1 MNNFESLNLSE
12 NLNLALAKMNFSK
25 PTPVQAQT
33 IPFALQSKDILGSAQ
48 TGTGKTAAFCIPM
61 VEILS
66 KNENMT
72 ALIMTPTRELARQVL
87 DVVNQLI
94 GYENSLRTACLIG
107 GEAMGKQLNQ
117 LRKGPRIIVG
127 TPGRIN
133 DHLERETLDLM
144 DCGYLVLDET
154 DRMLDMGFG
163 VQIDQTLQY
172 MPSERQTLLFSAT
185 LPSKIMQLSKKYLHN
200 PERIAI
206 ESDEV
211 LLTNIAHETLNIDH
225 NKKYVELLN
234 QLSQRDGSV
243 LIFAKTKHGTQRMA
257 KNLTNDGFKADA
269 LNGNLNQNKRDKVM
283 SGFRNKKFKVLVATD
298 IASRGL
304 DVDHIEHVINYDLPQ
319 VAEDYVHRIGR
330 TGRAGSK
337 GSAICFISPEEQPL
351 WDQIDYL
358 LNPKTAKKPSGSSK
372 NSRSVRKRSGGQH
385 QSSRPGRSF
394 STSNG
399 PRRSSEGNSDSRPS
413 RRTDGNSDS
422 RPSRSSE
429 GNTGSR
435 PFRSGG
441 PRRSSEGNTGSRP
454 FRSSGP
460 RRSSE
465 GNSDSRPSRRTDGNS
480 DSRPS
485 RSSGPRR
492 SSEGNTGSRPFRS
505 SGPRRSSE
513 GNSDSRPSRSGGP
526 RRSSEGNSDSR
537 PSRSGGPRRSSEGN
551 SDSRPSRS
559 GGPRRSSEGNSDSRP
574 SRSGGPRRSAN
585 GNTFS
590 KPNRGSGQNRNTSG
604 PRGKTLG
611 LRQGSTR

>member
-25 PTPVQAQT
+25 PTPIQAQT

-61 VEILS
+61 VDILS

-87 DVVNQLI
+87 DVVNELI
-94 GYENSLRTACLIG
+94 GYESSLRTACLIG

-185 LPSKIMQLSKKYLHN
+185 LPAKIMQLSKKYLHN

-211 LLTNIAHETLNIDH
+211 LLTNISHDILNIDH
-225 NKKYVELLN
+225 NKKYVELLK

-283 SGFRNKKFKVLVATD
+283 SNFRSKKFKVLVATD

-337 GSAICFISPEEQPL
+337 GSTICFISPEEQLL

-358 LNPKTAKKPSGSSK
+358 LNPKTAKKPSGSNK

-385 QSSRPGRSF
+385 QSSRSGRSF

-399 PRRSSEGNSDSRPS
+399 PRRSNGTRRSSEGN
-413 RRTDGNSDS
+413 TDS
-422 RPSRSSE
+422 RPSRSSGPRRSANGNTDSRSSRRAD

-435 PFRSGG
+435 SFRSGG

-454 FRSSGP
+454 
-460 RRSSE
+460 
-465 GNSDSRPSRRTDGNS
+465 
-480 DSRPS
+480 S
-485 RSSGPRR
+485 RSS
-492 SSEGNTGSRPFRS
+492 
-505 SGPRRSSE
+505 
-513 GNSDSRPSRSGGP
+513 
-526 RRSSEGNSDSR
+526 
-537 PSRSGGPRRSSEGN
+537 
-551 SDSRPSRS
+551 
-559 GGPRRSSEGNSDSRP
+559 
-574 SRSGGPRRSAN
+574 GPRRSAN

-590 KPNRGSGQNRNTSG
+590 KPSRSSGPRRSANGNTFAKPNRGSSQNRNTSG
-604 PRGKTLG
+604 SRSKTLG
-611 LRQGSTR
+611 LRQGSNR

>member
-526 RRSSEGNSDSR
+526 RRS
-537 PSRSGGPRRSSEGN
+537 
-551 SDSRPSRS
+551 
-559 GGPRRSSEGNSDSRP
+559 
-574 SRSGGPRRSAN
+574 AN

>member
-61 VEILS
+61 VDILS

-399 PRRSSEGNSDSRPS
+399 PRRSGGPRRSSEGNSDSRPS
-413 RRTDGNSDS
+413 
-422 RPSRSSE
+422 
-429 GNTGSR
+429 
-435 PFRSGG
+435 
-441 PRRSSEGNTGSRP
+441 
-454 FRSSGP
+454 RSSGP

-465 GNSDSRPSRRTDGNS
+465 GNSDSRPF
-480 DSRPS
+480 

-513 GNSDSRPSRSGGP
+513 GNSDSRPSR
-526 RRSSEGNSDSR
+526 RTEGNSDSR
-537 PSRSGGPRRSSEGN
+537 PSRSSEGNTGSRPFRSGGPRRSSEGN
-551 SDSRPSRS
+551 T
-559 GGPRRSSEGNSDSRP
+559 DSRP

-604 PRGKTLG
+604 PRSKTLG

>member
-283 SGFRNKKFKVLVATD
+283 SNFRNKKFKVLVATD

-399 PRRSSEGNSDSRPS
+399 PRRSGGPRRSSEGNSDSRPSRSSGPRRSSEGNSDSRPFRSSGPRRSSEGNTGSRPFRSSGPRRSSEGNSDSRPS

-454 FRSSGP
+454 FRSGGP

-465 GNSDSRPSRRTDGNS
+465 GNTDSRPS
-480 DSRPS
+480 
-485 RSSGPRR
+485 R

-505 SGPRRSSE
+505 
-513 GNSDSRPSRSGGP
+513 GGP
-526 RRSSEGNSDSR
+526 RRSSEGNT
-537 PSRSGGPRRSSEGN
+537 
-551 SDSRPSRS
+551 
-559 GGPRRSSEGNSDSRP
+559 DSRP

-604 PRGKTLG
+604 PRSKTLG

>member
-25 PTPVQAQT
+25 PTPIQAQT

-61 VEILS
+61 VDILS

-87 DVVNQLI
+87 DVVNELI
-94 GYENSLRTACLIG
+94 GYESSLRTACLIG

-185 LPSKIMQLSKKYLHN
+185 LPAKIMQLSKKYLHN

-211 LLTNIAHETLNIDH
+211 LLTNISHDILNIDH
-225 NKKYVELLN
+225 NKKYVELLK

-283 SGFRNKKFKVLVATD
+283 SNFRSKKFKVLVATD

-337 GSAICFISPEEQPL
+337 GSTICFISPEEQLL

-358 LNPKTAKKPSGSSK
+358 LNPKTAKKPSGSNK

-385 QSSRPGRSF
+385 QSSRSGRSF

-399 PRRSSEGNSDSRPS
+399 PRRSNGTRRSSEGN
-413 RRTDGNSDS
+413 TDS
-422 RPSRSSE
+422 RPSRSSGPRRSANGNTDSRPSRSSGPRRSANGNTDSRPFRSGGSKRSSE
-429 GNTGSR
+429 GNTDSRSSRRADGNTGSR
-435 PFRSGG
+435 SFRSGG

-454 FRSSGP
+454 
-460 RRSSE
+460 
-465 GNSDSRPSRRTDGNS
+465 
-480 DSRPS
+480 S
-485 RSSGPRR
+485 RSS
-492 SSEGNTGSRPFRS
+492 
-505 SGPRRSSE
+505 
-513 GNSDSRPSRSGGP
+513 
-526 RRSSEGNSDSR
+526 
-537 PSRSGGPRRSSEGN
+537 
-551 SDSRPSRS
+551 
-559 GGPRRSSEGNSDSRP
+559 
-574 SRSGGPRRSAN
+574 GPRRSAN

-590 KPNRGSGQNRNTSG
+590 KPSRSSGPRRSANGNTFAKPNRGSSQNRNTSG
-604 PRGKTLG
+604 SRSKTLG
-611 LRQGSTR
+611 LRQGSNR

>member
-25 PTPVQAQT
+25 PTPIQAQT

-61 VEILS
+61 VDILS

-94 GYENSLRTACLIG
+94 GYESSLRTACLIG

-185 LPSKIMQLSKKYLHN
+185 LPAKIMQLSKKYLHN

-211 LLTNIAHETLNIDH
+211 LLTNISHDILNIDH
-225 NKKYVELLN
+225 NKKYVELLK

-283 SGFRNKKFKVLVATD
+283 SNFRSKKFKVLVATD

-337 GSAICFISPEEQPL
+337 GSTICFISPEEQLL

-358 LNPKTAKKPSGSSK
+358 LNPKTAKKPSGSNK
-372 NSRSVRKRSGGQH
+372 NSRSVRKRSGSQH
-385 QSSRPGRSF
+385 QSSRSGRSF

-399 PRRSSEGNSDSRPS
+399 PRRSNG
-413 RRTDGNSDS
+413 T
-422 RPSRSSE
+422 
-429 GNTGSR
+429 
-435 PFRSGG
+435 
-441 PRRSSEGNTGSRP
+441 RRSSEGNT
-454 FRSSGP
+454 
-460 RRSSE
+460 
-465 GNSDSRPSRRTDGNS
+465 DSRPSRSTNGNTFS
-480 DSRPS
+480 KPS

-492 SSEGNTGSRPFRS
+492 SSEGNTDSRPSRS
-505 SGPRRSSE
+505 GGSKRSSE
-513 GNSDSRPSRSGGP
+513 GNTDSRSSRRADGNTGSRSFRSGGP
-526 RRSSEGNSDSR
+526 RRSSEGNTDSR
-537 PSRSGGPRRSSEGN
+537 PSRSS
-551 SDSRPSRS
+551 
-559 GGPRRSSEGNSDSRP
+559 
-574 SRSGGPRRSAN
+574 GPRRSAN
-585 GNTFS
+585 GNTFA
-590 KPNRGSGQNRNTSG
+590 KPNRGSSQNRNTSG
-604 PRGKTLG
+604 SRSKTLG
-611 LRQGSTR
+611 LRQGSNR

>member
-25 PTPVQAQT
+25 PTPIQAQT

-61 VEILS
+61 VDILS

-94 GYENSLRTACLIG
+94 GYESSLRTACLIG

-185 LPSKIMQLSKKYLHN
+185 LPAKIMQLSKKYLHN

-211 LLTNIAHETLNIDH
+211 LLTNISHDILNIDH
-225 NKKYVELLN
+225 NKKYVELLK

-283 SGFRNKKFKVLVATD
+283 SSFRSKKFKVLVATD

-337 GSAICFISPEEQPL
+337 GSTICFISPEEQPL

-358 LNPKTAKKPSGSSK
+358 LNPKTAKKPSGTNKS
-372 NSRSVRKRSGGQH
+372 SRSVRKRSGGQH

-394 STSNG
+394 SASNGPRRSSGPRRNSAGNTDSRPSRRSSEGNTDSRPSRSSG
-399 PRRSSEGNSDSRPS
+399 PRRSSEGNA
-413 RRTDGNSDS
+413 
-422 RPSRSSE
+422 
-429 GNTGSR
+429 GSR

-441 PRRSSEGNTGSRP
+441 PRRSSEGNT
-454 FRSSGP
+454 
-460 RRSSE
+460 
-465 GNSDSRPSRRTDGNS
+465 

-492 SSEGNTGSRPFRS
+492 ST
-505 SGPRRSSE
+505 
-513 GNSDSRPSRSGGP
+513 
-526 RRSSEGNSDSR
+526 
-537 PSRSGGPRRSSEGN
+537 
-551 SDSRPSRS
+551 
-559 GGPRRSSEGNSDSRP
+559 
-574 SRSGGPRRSAN
+574 N
-585 GNTFS
+585 GNTFA

-604 PRGKTLG
+604 SRSKTLG
-611 LRQGSTR
+611 LRQGSNR

>member
-25 PTPVQAQT
+25 PTPIQAQT

-61 VEILS
+61 VDILS

-94 GYENSLRTACLIG
+94 GYESSLRTACLIG

-185 LPSKIMQLSKKYLHN
+185 LPAKIMQLSKKYLHN

-211 LLTNIAHETLNIDH
+211 LLTNISHEILNIDH
-225 NKKYVELLN
+225 NKKYVELLK

-283 SGFRNKKFKVLVATD
+283 SSFRSKKFKVLVATD

-337 GSAICFISPEEQPL
+337 GSTICFISPEEQPL

-358 LNPKTAKKPSGSSK
+358 LNPKTAKKPSGSNKS
-372 NSRSVRKRSGGQH
+372 SRSVRKRSGGQH

-399 PRRSSEGNSDSRPS
+399 PRRSGGPRRSSEGN
-413 RRTDGNSDS
+413 TDS
-422 RPSRSSE
+422 RPSRSSGPRRSSE
-429 GNTGSR
+429 GNTGSRPFRSGGPRRSSEGNTDSRPSRNSEGNTDSRPSRRADGNTGSR

-454 FRSSGP
+454 FRSGGP

-465 GNSDSRPSRRTDGNS
+465 GNT

-492 SSEGNTGSRPFRS
+492 SSEGNT
-505 SGPRRSSE
+505 
-513 GNSDSRPSRSGGP
+513 DSRPSRN
-526 RRSSEGNSDSR
+526 SS
-537 PSRSGGPRRSSEGN
+537 
-551 SDSRPSRS
+551 
-559 GGPRRSSEGNSDSRP
+559 
-574 SRSGGPRRSAN
+574 PRRSAS
-585 GNTFS
+585 GNTFAR
-590 KPNRGSGQNRNTSG
+590 PNRGSGQNRNTSG
-604 PRGKTLG
+604 PRSKTLG
-611 LRQGSTR
+611 LRQGSNR

>member
-399 PRRSSEGNSDSRPS
+399 PRRSGGPRRSSEGNSDSRPSRSSGPRRSSEGNSDSRPFRSSGPRRSSEGNTGSRPFRSSGPRRSSEGNSDSRPS

-454 FRSSGP
+454 FRS
-460 RRSSE
+460 
-465 GNSDSRPSRRTDGNS
+465 
-480 DSRPS
+480 
-485 RSSGPRR
+485 
-492 SSEGNTGSRPFRS
+492 
-505 SGPRRSSE
+505 
-513 GNSDSRPSRSGGP
+513 GGP

-537 PSRSGGPRRSSEGN
+537 PSRSSEGN
-551 SDSRPSRS
+551 TGSRPFRS
-559 GGPRRSSEGNSDSRP
+559 GGPRRSSEGNTDSRP

-604 PRGKTLG
+604 PRSKTLG